1 MTVGFLPGCS
11 TGLEAPISEVWLW
24 TASATQSSTGFD
36 LTADMLGLTI
46 HHLPLLVQP
55 ALGLVLPLQDD
66 VVALQPAGEIV
77 PRRGDHGVFS
87 LEVLDDMLVGDL
99 ETVSAAANNRE

>member
-1 MTVGFLPGCS
+1 
-11 TGLEAPISEVWLW
+11 
-24 TASATQSSTGFD
+24 
-36 LTADMLGLTI
+36 MLGLTI